1 MHAKK
6 EKIYSSYVSKHNWN
20 CYQKVILLM
29 IANGKEWHYLA
40 VKKKLALL
48 RGLTSK
54 NTGDFYCLDFL
65 HSFGTKSKFYSHK
78 RVCENKDFC
87 NVIMLSK
94 DTEILAFNQNKNSDK
109 VLFIIYADLECI
121 TDKIDGCK
129 YNPENSSRTK
139 ISDNIPSDF

>member
-1 MHAKK
+1 
-6 EKIYSSYVSKHNWN
+6 
-20 CYQKVILLM
+20 M

-94 DTEILAFNQNKNSDK
+94 DTEILVFN
-109 VLFIIYADLECI
+109 
-121 TDKIDGCK
+121 
-129 YNPENSSRTK
+129 
-139 ISDNIPSDF
+139 

>member
-48 RGLTSK
+48 RGLT
-54 NTGDFYCLDFL
+54 
-65 HSFGTKSKFYSHK
+65 
-78 RVCENKDFC
+78 
-87 NVIMLSK
+87 
-94 DTEILAFNQNKNSDK
+94 
-109 VLFIIYADLECI
+109 
-121 TDKIDGCK
+121 
-129 YNPENSSRTK
+129 
-139 ISDNIPSDF
+139 